1 MLERMQKNFHE
12 ANYTTLALEIFVVMA
27 GILIAFQIDRW
38 AEASRDREREQQY
51 LVRLKADFIHEIGQM
66 DVALAYAE
74 ARLASVMLL
83 VRVVVD
89 PDAAAE
95 QPDAVLNAIET
106 ATWLT
111 FPETSA
117 FVYGELQNSGQ
128 LGLIRSQSLRRAFA
142 AHYVSMDHEARIGFD
157 DDIEELFVRRTAG
170 ILTLAELLRIEMT
183 DGEVESD
190 NTSAARA
197 VEVATELAARAD
209 AVALLAS
216 LAQHHTFNS
225 KVIAAGRERAIL
237 IIEEIDVLLEEN

>member
-1 MLERMQKNFHE
+1 MRKNFHE

-74 ARLASVMLL
+74 ARLASVTLL

-128 LGLIRSQSLRRAFA
+128 LGLIRSQSLRRALA

-170 ILTLAELLRIEMT
+170 VLTLAELLRIEMT
-183 DGEVESD
+183 DGDVESE

-197 VEVATELAARAD
+197 VEVAIELAARAD
-209 AVALLAS
+209 AVALLPS
-216 LAQHHTFNS
+216 LAQHHTFNG